1 MFRTTIRRLP
11 GKRRAFSPAGFWALV
26 LVAVVS
32 ACSLPLFP
40 FSPACATDESLI
52 LRVSNR
58 RTGVLYAEAPARVDS
73 RLFFGW
79 IHSLEKFPWNE
90 YYHVDAKGDLVLDAI
105 TFPAFGAGVPED
117 AGRVCYVR
125 DGLIH
130 MEEIGRVFTEL
141 VWLNSHSATRDIT
154 LDGKIVTR
162 GSDLPHH
169 TEMRL
174 CIEKGEPHGTR

>member
-1 MFRTTIRRLP
+1 MFRMTIRRLP
-11 GKRRAFSPAGFWALV
+11 GKRRAFSPAGLLLLV
-26 LVAVVS
+26 YFFVAS
-32 ACSLPLFP
+32 ACPALLLTPFPAFADDALF
-40 FSPACATDESLI
+40 
-52 LRVSNR
+52 LRVYDR
-58 RTGVLYAEAPARVDS
+58 KTGALYAEAPARANS

-90 YYHVDAKGDLVLDAI
+90 YYHVNEKGMLVLDAI

-125 DGLIH
+125 DGVIH

-169 TEMRL
+169 TGIRL
-174 CIEKGEPHGTR
+174 CVEKGESHGTR